1 MIAMANLNNE
11 YLSELVTKFK
21 AYKKPNETQQL
32 IVLLGDKTN
41 RTDEDNRKLTI
52 LLKAEKKAEQL
63 AKARA
68 DARNLLNEE
77 KAKVRKA
84 EARKKI
90 VWGGALKT
98 ASKKDAE
105 VARLMRKLFDGGY
118 VAERDKD
125 AVREDLSDIAQAT
138 NQLSQ
143 QHNYTSS

>member
-1 MIAMANLNNE
+1 MAKIDNE

-21 AYKKPNETQQL
+21 AYKKPNDTQQL

-90 VWGGALKT
+90 IWGSALKT
-98 ASKKDAE
+98 ASKKDPE
-105 VARLMRKLFDGGY
+105 IARLMRKLFESGY